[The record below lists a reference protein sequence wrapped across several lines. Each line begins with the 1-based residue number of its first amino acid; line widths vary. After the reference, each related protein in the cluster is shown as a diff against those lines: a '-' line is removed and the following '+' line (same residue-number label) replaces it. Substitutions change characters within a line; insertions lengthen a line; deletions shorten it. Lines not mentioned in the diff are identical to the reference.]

1 MAGLLP
7 PTNWISGGAASLH
20 KGVMD
25 AGSAIIPKSA
35 SDLAQGALNI
45 AQGALEIAQSAL
57 APKSTAGIPVDA
69 GSAVSHRLTD
79 TGSAISAGSTIGTGS
94 AIRHDVTDAE
104 SALSRGTG
112 IGQGTLVVGSLIGR
126 GGAASA
132 VGSNI
137 LQGPIDAGST
147 SGQGGTVAGSA
158 FGASTPDITE
168 GAAHKEP
175 AIGHGG
181 SYVWSAIGH
190 GVTHAG
196 SAVVGGVSDITQGAV
211 DVGKAAGKGVEDLVG
226 GTGKGI
232 SNGAGTVL
240 KGVGDAGKAVA
251 DVGQAA
257 GKGLSGIGQA
267 GLAAGKDAMGNN
279 LLSGLEIAAHLSK
292 DVLDLER
299 NIVSG
304 VTSLGGTAV
313 GGVITARANNSPLCQ
328 AVTTTTGVVFD
339 PVGTALKS
347 LDGLETLS
355 SGLDKINGLS
365 TKALRGIREMTE
377 KALSLK
383 LANGRTPTFFDPDAN
398 GIVNVGDTRRG
409 FALLGL
415 PNRVAKILAYAL
427 HSTFTYSTAGA
438 WLPQTSTLPIK
449 IDNMSKTR
457 WGHKWGKYERLDWVG
472 STAVEM
478 ASKLPSWTEY
488 FVQWLK
494 ASPVVPV
501 VALLIFEWGTTW
513 PFVIPPLAEMATPIV
528 SQLSRIMHTVIFP
541 TLSKS
546 CERARQ
552 LTQGGAGRAA

>member
-1 MAGLLP
+1 MAGLLS

-35 SDLAQGALNI
+35 SDI
-45 AQGALEIAQSAL
+45 AQGALDIAQGALDIAQGAL

-69 GSAVSHRLTD
+69 DSAASRRPTD

-94 AIRHDVTDAE
+94 AIRQDVTDAE
-104 SALSRGTG
+104 SALSTRGTG
-112 IGQGTLVVGSLIGR
+112 IDQGALVVGSLIGQ
-126 GGAASA
+126 GSAASA
-132 VGSNI
+132 VGSDI
-137 LQGPIDAGST
+137 LPGPVDARST

-158 FGASTPDITE
+158 LGASAPDITE

-196 SAVVGGVSDITQGAV
+196 SAVVGGVSGITQGAV

-226 GTGKGI
+226 GVGKGI
-232 SNGAGTVL
+232 SDRAGAVL

-257 GKGLSGIGQA
+257 GKGLSDIGQA
-267 GLAAGKDAMGNN
+267 GLAAGKGAMGNG
-279 LLSGLEIAAHLSK
+279 LSSGLEIVAHLSK
-292 DVLDLER
+292 DALDLER
-299 NIVSG
+299 NVVSG

-313 GGVITARANNSPLCQ
+313 GGVIT

-398 GIVNVGDTRRG
+398 GIVNVCGRHPTWLCTSGSPKPHRE
-409 FALLGL
+409 
-415 PNRVAKILAYAL
+415 ILAYAL

-438 WLPQTSTLPIK
+438 WFPQTSTLPIK
-449 IDNMSKTR
+449 IDNMSKTC
-457 WGHKWGKYERLDWVG
+457 WGHKWGKYERLDWIG
-472 STAVEM
+472 STAFF
-478 ASKLPSWTEY
+478 SLGKPPSWTEY

-513 PFVIPPLAEMATPIV
+513 PFVIPPLAEMAAPIV

-541 TLSKS
+541 TLSMS
-546 CERARQ
+546 RERARQ